1 MATRA
6 QLATRVRQFLGTAED
21 DPQFEDTI
29 LNPILQDAYWAIL
42 EDIKKLNPGYLQT
55 VVTLVPDSATS
66 RTYTF
71 AMQVPPLT
79 DFAGWL
85 DVQWSDQD
93 GAALREVRY
102 DELPF
107 ADADT
112 FALSGQDETAVVTI
126 PSAATPGTDLR
137 LVYAAWPALWT
148 TGTDSPDL
156 IPVRYHDVV
165 ALEALYAFGLGGEQR
180 IPPELYTRWQDRR
193 SQLLES
199 VAQRGVQPSTM
210 RVVR

>member
-1 MATRA
+1 MIRSE
-6 QLATRVRQFLGTAED
+6 LATRVRQLLGTAED
-21 DPQFEDTI
+21 DPQFSATV
-29 LNPILQDAYWAIL
+29 LNPILQDAYWSLL
-42 EDIKKLNPGYLQT
+42 EDIKKLNPGYLQAF
-55 VVTLVPDSATS
+55 VTLVPDSASS

-71 AMQVPPLT
+71 SMQVPPLT

-85 DVQWSDQD
+85 DLRWTDEN
-93 GAALREVRY
+93 GWPLREVRY
-102 DELPF
+102 DELGGM
-107 ADADT
+107 DAGA
-112 FALSGQDETAVVTI
+112 FALSGQDETAVVSI
-126 PSAATPGTDLR
+126 PPAATPGTNIR
-137 LVYAAWPALWT
+137 MVYAAWPALWT
-148 TGTDSPDL
+148 ADTDSPDK

-180 IPPELYTRWQDRR
+180 IPAELFTRWQDRR

>member
-1 MATRA
+1 MTRSE
-6 QLATRVRQFLGTAED
+6 LATRVRQFLGTAED
-21 DPQFEDTI
+21 DPQFSSTV

-42 EDIKKLNPGYLQT
+42 EDIKKLNPGYLQAT
-55 VVTLVPDSATS
+55 VTLVPDSTTS

-71 AMQVPPLT
+71 ATQSVPLT

-85 DVQWSDQD
+85 DVRWTDEN
-93 GAALREVRY
+93 GWPLREVRY
-102 DELPF
+102 DELLTVDSE
-107 ADADT
+107 A

-126 PSAATPGTDLR
+126 PPTATPGTNLR
-137 LVYAAWPALWT
+137 MVYAAWPAAWT
-148 TGTDSPDL
+148 SDTDSPSM

-180 IPPELYTRWQDRR
+180 IPAELFTRWQDRR